1 METWR
6 LADLHAYVDDCLE
19 PDARRALEKQMA
31 EDPALARRAA
41 LWRAQNSA
49 IRSAFD
55 GEGARAFSISAV
67 RHQNGNLGM
76 GRRPASVGGKIA
88 REQLPQPPSPGAAS
102 VARLAREDERAA
114 SFSNA
119 AVVAAWARRVVCLLL
134 CVWAPSKPV
143 IPDRGFGEAGVAA
156 FRTFARPGAG
166 PVEFV
171 TSDAAKSQEWLAA
184 RLFRP
189 VYLPTTPGSVSL
201 VGARIAPSSGAA
213 AAFLLYKSEQKL
225 VGLLVQSLDAPTT
238 REPEL
243 LLADGRYAAV
253 WTWGGQGFALIG
265 DLDAP
270 SLLKIA
276 TDFFNP
282 PVSAVQAMPER
293 GS

>member
-19 PDARRALEKQMA
+19 PDERRALEKQMA

-41 LWRAQNSA
+41 VWRAQNSA

-55 GEGARAFSISAV
+55 GEGARAFSISIV

-76 GRRPASVGGKIA
+76 GRRPASAGGKTP
-88 REQLPQPPSPGAAS
+88 REQPPRPSSPGAAS
-102 VARLAREDERAA
+102 VALLATKTSAPRAFRTPL
-114 SFSNA
+114 SLRFGLA
-119 AVVAAWARRVVCLLL
+119 ALSVCLLW
-134 CVWAPSKPV
+134 VWAPSKPV
-143 IPDRGFGEAGVAA
+143 VPDRGIGEAGVSA
-156 FRTFARPGAG
+156 FRTFARPGVGA
-166 PVEFV
+166 VEFA
-171 TSDAAKSQEWLAA
+171 TSDTAQSQEWLAT

-189 VYLPTTPGSVSL
+189 VYLPTTPATVSL
-201 VGARIAPSSGAA
+201 VGSRITPSSGAA
-213 AAFLLYKSEQKL
+213 AAFLVYKSEQRL
-225 VGLLVQSLDAPTT
+225 IGLLVQSLDAPTT
-238 REPEL
+238 RAPEL

-253 WTWGGQGFALIG
+253 WTWGGQGFALVG

-282 PVSAVQAMPER
+282 PVSAFQAMPER

>member
-6 LADLHAYVDDCLE
+6 LADLHAYVDDGLE

-41 LWRAQNSA
+41 LWKAQISA
-49 IRSAFD
+49 ILSAFD
-55 GEGARAFSISAV
+55 GEGARAFSISAG
-67 RHQNGNLGM
+67 RQIGYLGM
-76 GRRPASVGGKIA
+76 GRRPASAGGKIA
-88 REQLPQPPSPGAAS
+88 REQPPQPPSPGVAS
-102 VARLAREDERAA
+102 TARRAA
-114 SFSNA
+114 KTSAPRAFRTPLSLRLGLA
-119 AVVAAWARRVVCLLL
+119 ALSVSLL

-143 IPDRGFGEAGVAA
+143 THDRGFGEAGVAA

-171 TSDAAKSQEWLAA
+171 TSEAAESQAWLAA

-201 VGARIAPSSGAA
+201 VGARLAPCSGAA

-225 VGLLVQSLDAPTT
+225 VGLLVQSLDAPTA

-276 TDFFNP
+276 RDFFNP

>member
-19 PDARRALEKQMA
+19 PDARRALERQMA

-49 IRSAFD
+49 ILSAFD
-55 GEGARAFSISAV
+55 GEGATAFSISAV

-88 REQLPQPPSPGAAS
+88 REQPSPGAAS
-102 VARLAREDERAA
+102 VAQLAAKTSAPRAFRTPLSFRLGLAA
-114 SFSNA
+114 LSVS
-119 AVVAAWARRVVCLLL
+119 LL

-171 TSDAAKSQEWLAA
+171 TSEAAESQAWLAT

-201 VGARIAPSSGAA
+201 VGARLAPSSGAA

-225 VGLLVQSLDAPTT
+225 VGLLVQSLDAPTA

-243 LLADGRYAAV
+243 LLADGRYVAV